1 MKRPRAR
8 TILGG
13 LMTFGV
19 GWFLGVVWT
28 SFQTGYSALMAK
40 QADEIKAAREAKA
53 EARDRHPT
61 YVPLKHDPG
70 RIDRLRGRLS

>member
-1 MKRPRAR
+1 MKLPRIR
-8 TILGG
+8 TILAG

-28 SFQTGYSALMAK
+28 AFQTGYSELMSK
-40 QADEIKAAREAKA
+40 QADDLKAARVAKG

-61 YVPLKHDPG
+61 YVPLPHDPN
-70 RIDRLRGRLS
+70 RVDRLKGRLS